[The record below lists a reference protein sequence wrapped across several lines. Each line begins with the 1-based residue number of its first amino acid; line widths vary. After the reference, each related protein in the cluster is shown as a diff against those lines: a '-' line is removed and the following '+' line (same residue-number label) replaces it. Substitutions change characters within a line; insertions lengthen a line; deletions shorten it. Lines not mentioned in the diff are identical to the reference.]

1 MKVWATRRRE
11 EGAALSS
18 ALPVVE
24 GASLLEL
31 LVVEVTLA
39 GNRRPS
45 KVARLQPIGEQRI
58 LAQLAVP
65 KLVQLKGWVIVISG
79 IEERKDEY
87 RNVRGTAQTWVCKFY
102 VPDNA
107 VGWRAKEMYRGGF
120 ALPKSG
126 VRENSGERGPLV
138 VGGEHSNALQRHT
151 TCAELLSYQVATFP
165 QKRLIDCDL
174 VWMSDSSFELGGLD
188 VKAAFNERPEQLER
202 GGWLCEIDIKER
214 ELTKAEYRALR

>member
-1 MKVWATRRRE
+1 MKVWAQRRRE
-11 EGAALSS
+11 GGAALAS

-31 LVVEVTLA
+31 LVVDVTLA

-58 LAQLAVP
+58 LAQLAMP
-65 KLVQLKGWVIVISG
+65 KLVQLKGWGIVISG
-79 IEERKDEY
+79 IEEHRDDY
-87 RNVRGTAQTWVCKFY
+87 RNVRGTAQTWVCKFH
-102 VPDNA
+102 VPANA
-107 VGWRAKEMYRGGF
+107 VGWRVRDMYVGGI
-120 ALPKSG
+120 AVPKSG
-126 VRENSGERGPLV
+126 VREGSGSRGPLV

-151 TCAELLSYQVATFP
+151 TCAELHRYEISTFP

-174 VWMSDSSFELGGLD
+174 VWMSDTTFELVGLHIKPAHGD
-188 VKAAFNERPEQLER
+188 EPEQLER